1 MPKEIEESTLNVF
14 LTNIHDGRLSKELRR
29 ENVETNNEAIA
40 ITQRRFRGRA
50 NVLQNRRERR
60 KLNKGNKDDNKRQ
73 EQQANL
79 NIDQQKGH
87 QLPNQQRKTVEKIS
101 DKQTIRLHVYHL
113 IDDDERVW
121 LFTKDVMMDS
131 NSISKWIQLDLNK
144 AVNSW
149 LNGSEKQL
157 TIQIYCE
164 HCTKHG
170 FKIFNNLESS
180 QLELQEDS
188 HSKNIPTLNIIGKVM
203 NRLKRKSPR
212 KDKKKDNRREFMTQ
226 PKKTACHKDKEK
238 KCCRHQWIVD
248 FKDVEGFEF
257 VIQPLVFDAGYC
269 EGTCSYRYNLAHT
282 HAYIQS
288 LLHHSGKNGN
298 VPDVCCAATR
308 VVDMEV
314 LHLDETDPTKLKVS
328 TWKKMRV
335 MKCSCT

>member
-1 MPKEIEESTLNVF
+1 LNE
-14 LTNIHDGRLSKELRR
+14 RLSSDNGEQ
-29 ENVETNNEAIA
+29 IA
-40 ITQRRFRGRA
+40 QRRFRGRA
-50 NVLQNRRERR
+50 SVSQSRRERR
-60 KLNKGNKDDNKRQ
+60 KHNKGNKGDNRRQ
-73 EQQANL
+73 DKQQQDP
-79 NIDQQKGH
+79 NIDQRQGQSH
-87 QLPNQQRKTVEKIS
+87 QLPNQQRKNVEIII

-113 IDDDERVW
+113 IDEDERIW
-121 LFTKDVMMDS
+121 LYTKDVALPS
-131 NSISKWIQLDLNK
+131 IQQENSISKWIQLDLNK

-149 LNGSEKQL
+149 LSGDQKEL
-157 TIQIYCE
+157 MIQIYCE
-164 HCTKHG
+164 HCTKYG
-170 FKIFNNLESS
+170 LKIFNNLESS
-180 QLELQEDS
+180 HLELQEDG
-188 HSKNIPTLNIIGKVM
+188 HSQNMPALNIIGKVM

-212 KDKKKDNRREFMTQ
+212 KDKKKDNRKEFMTQ
-226 PKKTACHKDKEK
+226 PKKTVCHKDKDK

-257 VIQPLVFDAGYC
+257 VIQPQQFDAGYC
-269 EGTCSYRYNLAHT
+269 EGSCPYRYNLGNT